1 MRLNA
6 IHTPAT
12 PGAIAGSLVRGWWR
26 LLQTRPT
33 DAAIRL
39 LLIQIIF
46 ECGWGEHLYSF
57 NVGNAKSLQRSGDW
71 CFRTCGEL
79 LTPEAAADLLRRA
92 QPRADDHSK
101 LNVELGDLVQTK
113 AGLRQK
119 VTLHPDHPGSC
130 FRAFITLDEGVRDY
144 LSMMVDRFGEAFDLV
159 PSGDIP
165 AVGAALKRANYFT
178 DEEDHYVGQMVK
190 LSKQRNIR
198 ELPIDLSPPAAD
210 TTAALAA
217 AQADALRDLT
227 WSLIKEPDK

>member
-6 IHTPAT
+6 IHTPAS
-12 PGAIAGSLVRGWWR
+12 PGAIARALVVAWWR
-26 LLQTRPT
+26 LLQTQPT
-33 DAAIRL
+33 DAAVRL

-46 ECGWGEHLYSF
+46 ECGWGERLYSF

-92 QPRADDHSK
+92 QPRSDGPG

-113 AGLRQK
+113 AGLRRK

-130 FRAFITLDEGVRDY
+130 FRAYLTLEDGVQSH
-144 LSMMVDRFGEAFDLV
+144 LAMMIDRFGEALELV
-159 PSGDIP
+159 PAGDIP

-178 DEEDHYVGQMVK
+178 DDEDHYVGQMVK

-198 ELPIDLSPPAAD
+198 ELPIDLSPPPADITGRLVADQDAAF
-210 TTAALAA
+210 
-217 AQADALRDLT
+217 RM
-227 WSLIKEPDK
+227 IKP